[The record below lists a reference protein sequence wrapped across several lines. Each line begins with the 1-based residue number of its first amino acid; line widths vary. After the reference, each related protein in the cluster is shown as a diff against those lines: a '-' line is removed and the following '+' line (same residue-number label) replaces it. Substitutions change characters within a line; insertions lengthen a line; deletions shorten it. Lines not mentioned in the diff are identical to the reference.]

1 MGSGYF
7 LGVDVGSASVR
18 AGVFD
23 ASGKRLAFATYAIS
37 QFRPGPERVEQ
48 SSAEIWQQV
57 CHAVKEAVSSSGV
70 RIEEIRALGFDATC
84 SLVALDEQG
93 RGLAAN
99 HRTIT
104 SSCGWIIVRRRRR
117 NV

>member
-23 ASGKRLAFATYAIS
+23 ASGTRLAFATRPIS

-57 CHAVKEAVSSSGV
+57 CHAVRGAVSSAGV
-70 RIEEIRALGFDATC
+70 PVEKIRSLGFDATC
-84 SLVALDEQG
+84 SLVALDEHGQ
-93 RGLAAN
+93 GLAVSPGESPDRQ
-99 HRTIT
+99 HHHVDG
-104 SSCGWIIVRRRRR
+104 SSRGR
-117 NV
+117 

>member
-23 ASGKRLAFATYAIS
+23 ASGTRLAFATRPIS

-57 CHAVKEAVSSSGV
+57 CQAVE
-70 RIEEIRALGFDATC
+70 
-84 SLVALDEQG
+84 
-93 RGLAAN
+93 
-99 HRTIT
+99 
-104 SSCGWIIVRRRRR
+104 RRRCRHPGFVLR
-117 NV
+117 IFAHWDLMPPAP